1 MLMSRFARLKW
12 ISEYTLTLDVVTHRY
27 SSRELHLMNSLIV
40 SYKFYY
46 MKVLLSSRSIFLN
59 EPRHPS
65 LEINISHSVSF
76 FSVVGSIYII
86 YNLTFPVCD

>member
-1 MLMSRFARLKW
+1 MSRFARLKW
-12 ISEYTLTLDVVTHRY
+12 IPEYTLTLDVVTHRY
-27 SSRELHLMNSLIV
+27 SSRALYMMNSLIV
-40 SYKFYY
+40 SYIVYY